1 MSDNDSITS
10 SPGHS
15 SGMTPN
21 TTRRLP
27 VDFPVRTGTLNA
39 SRPLASQIAEL
50 TQEIG
55 EITREVTQ
63 ATRALRERSSHP
75 LLLSPS
81 AIRAEYNNMRDSYAN
96 HSFAT
101 GNLTAM
107 DIAPAQAPRPV
118 EEKELKRCATTLVS
132 VLPKTPY
139 QESSDSTQRTLAYVT
154 VQRAVL
160 KYQDKRPSDTLSARQ
175 ARSWTQAIEPK
186 NKMPDAKDALLLCY
200 YMRSQGFDT
209 YAKFERSTVSLYV
222 VDQDGD
228 SGGRR
233 GEDSVYWRQNFLT
246 NEITYLASSQ
256 PRTHTGRRNAIV
268 AGNTSHSRLMELE
281 EVFGEMRGSDSYAG
295 IPESV
300 NSYEVDN
307 EAEAEAEAEA
317 EDEDEDEDEAEDM
330 DTQQDLWDMIQGSHG
345 HGATQAANTEVQ
357 QQPLERART
366 QVEVRLAE
374 AQAAL
379 DTILSTENSNPG

>member
-15 SGMTPN
+15 SRMTLN

-39 SRPLASQIAEL
+39 SRPLSSQIAEL
-50 TQEIG
+50 TREIG
-55 EITREVTQ
+55 EITREVRQ
-63 ATRALRERSSHP
+63 ATRSLRQRSSHP

-81 AIRAEYNNMRDSYAN
+81 AIRAEYNIRDSYAN
-96 HSFAT
+96 HSFAA

-107 DIAPAQAPRPV
+107 DMPPAQAPRPI

-132 VLPKTPY
+132 ALPKTLY
-139 QESSDSTQRTLAYVT
+139 QESSDSTQRTLAYVM

-160 KYQDKRPSDTLSARQ
+160 KYQDKRPADTLSARQ

-209 YAKFERSTVSLYV
+209 YAKFERSTVGLYV

-228 SGGRR
+228 SGGTR

-268 AGNTSHSRLMELE
+268 AGNTSQLRLMELD

-307 EAEAEAEAEA
+307 EAEAEAE
-317 EDEDEDEDEAEDM
+317 DEDEAEDM
-330 DTQQDLWDMIQGSHG
+330 DTQQDLWDMIQGNHE
-345 HGATQAANTEVQ
+345 HVATQAANTEVQ
-357 QQPLERART
+357 QQPPEQART